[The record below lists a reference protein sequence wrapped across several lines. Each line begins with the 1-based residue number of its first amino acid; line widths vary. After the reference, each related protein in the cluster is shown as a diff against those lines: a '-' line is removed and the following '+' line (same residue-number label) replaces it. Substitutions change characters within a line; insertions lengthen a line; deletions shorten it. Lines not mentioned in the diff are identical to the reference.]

1 MVRGDCVKDLRQCLG
16 KKAIIPVVRK
26 QEDLPAAL
34 ETKASCLFLVAGD
47 ITTIKRDVRLIR
59 ERGKACF
66 LYIDFIDGHGSDRA
80 TVRYIAR
87 EVKPTGLVTI
97 KNHLLKYAKREGL
110 LAIQNLFLLDSQAIK
125 TGLHSTRKYAP
136 DGLEILP
143 GIMPRVIREIVEVVS
158 IPVIAGGL
166 LEKPEDLLAAFRAGA
181 AAAAVGRKALWP
193 IANQI

>member
-1 MVRGDCVKDLRQCLG
+1 VFDWQREFFPWEDLPGLVRGDCVKDLRQCLG

-136 DGLEILP
+136 TAWKSCRGLCP
-143 GIMPRVIREIVEVVS
+143 G
-158 IPVIAGGL
+158 
-166 LEKPEDLLAAFRAGA
+166 
-181 AAAAVGRKALWP
+181 
-193 IANQI
+193 

>member
-110 LAIQNLFLLDSQAIK
+110 LAIQNLFLLDSQAI
-125 TGLHSTRKYAP
+125 RP
-136 DGLEILP
+136 VFILP
-143 GIMPRVIREIVEVVS
+143 GSTPRR
-158 IPVIAGGL
+158 PGNLAGDYAQGD
-166 LEKPEDLLAAFRAGA
+166 KGNCGGGIYSCHCRW
-181 AAAAVGRKALWP
+181 AVGKA
-193 IANQI
+193 